1 MNSRKTKHS
10 KLHDMYHVDATSLKS
25 IPTKSSFWRICGY
38 VIGGIFLTILI
49 IFYLLFSIVR
59 VDGQSMDPT
68 LHSNQFLLLK
78 KHTQPSRFD
87 IAVLTERL
95 ESKGPE
101 KQIIKRII
109 GFGGER
115 VTVLNGRLF
124 INDTEYIEGYLSDE
138 LSKHFKEQ
146 SFTIVVPDGYVFV
159 MGDNRD
165 ISKDSR
171 SVGCFKLEAINGV
184 ILR

>member
-1 MNSRKTKHS
+1 MWICYWWYIFNYFDYFLFIIFNCTCWWTIYGS
-10 KLHDMYHVDATSLKS
+10 DTSLKS
-25 IPTKSSFWRICGY
+25 IF
-38 VIGGIFLTILI
+38 VIE
-49 IFYLLFSIVR
+49 
-59 VDGQSMDPT
+59 
-68 LHSNQFLLLK
+68 
-78 KHTQPSRFD
+78 
-87 IAVLTERL
+87 LTERL

>member
-1 MNSRKTKHS
+1 MNSRKTKSS
-10 KLHDMYHVDATSLKS
+10 KLHDMYHVDATQLKS
-25 IPTKSSFWRICGY
+25 IPTKSSFLRIMGY
-38 VIGGIFLTILI
+38 IFIGILLSSMVIFHLV
-49 IFYLLFSIVR
+49 FSIVR

-78 KHTQPSRFD
+78 KNTQPSHFD
-87 IAVLTERL
+87 IVVLTERL
-95 ESKGPE
+95 EPNGKE
-101 KQIIKRII
+101 KQIVKRII

-146 SFTIVVPDGYVFV
+146 SFTIMVPDGYVFV

-171 SVGCFKLEAINGV
+171 SVGCFKLESINGV